1 MNAIT
6 AKEVVV
12 LIRELRDGTLSEERM
27 ERWLAELAIGC
38 IPREE
43 PNVAKARI
51 ARLPVEQYRH
61 KPYPMKR
68 VSRQTIYRTAL
79 AFAHTVYGFEPLLG
93 YAPLVA

>member
-6 AKEVVV
+6 AREVVV
-12 LIRELRDGTLSEERM
+12 LIRQLRDGTVIEERM

-51 ARLPVEQYRH
+51 ERLPLESYSRSS
-61 KPYPMKR
+61 YPIRR
-68 VSRQTIYRTAL
+68 VNRQTIHRTAL
-79 AFAHTVYGFEPLLG
+79 AFARAVYGAEPLLG
-93 YAPLVA
+93 SAPLVA